1 MASDQQAVTH
11 GGAQAVAAARAHG
24 VRTMFTLSGG
34 HVFPVYD
41 GAVKADPPMPILD
54 VRHEQT
60 AVFAAEATA
69 RLTRTPGFAVLTAG
83 PGVTNGISAITTAH
97 FNGSSVVVLGGRAPD
112 SRWGSGSLQEFDHP
126 ALLGPITKRA
136 WTEHSS
142 AAVGQAVS
150 EAFELAA
157 ARHRGPVFLDVS
169 LEALFGSPEPG
180 QPGPG
185 RSDPGQSA
193 PGQPL
198 PGQLLPGQLPTA
210 GSPPGAGGTVGSGE
224 APDSDSIA
232 QIVALLA
239 RSARPVVVLGSDVWL
254 DGADSA
260 ARYAAEELRL
270 PVVANGQGR
279 GILPAG
285 HDQLV
290 TRARSLAFGE
300 ADLVIVVGTPLDFR
314 LGYGEYGGRNGTAP
328 AEVVHVA
335 DAPGQIATHR
345 ALAASAAGDLNAF
358 FTGLASQ
365 AQQAGLSRRWT
376 TEWLP
381 RLAEARESAM
391 AADAGLLASDAFPI
405 HPMRVYGEL
414 APLLEPDAV
423 VIGDG
428 GDFVSYAGKYIE
440 PRRAGCWLDPGPYGC
455 LGTGLGYAIAA
466 RIARPSAQVVLLL
479 GDGAAGFSLMDV
491 DTCVRH
497 RLPVVMICGNNGIW
511 GLEKHP
517 MQALY
522 GYDVAAD
529 LQPECRYDQVVAAL
543 GGAGELVT
551 RPEEIAP
558 ALRRAFGSGVPYLVN
573 IATDPQVAYPRSTT
587 GI

>member
-1 MASDQQAVTH
+1 MATDQQAITH

-24 VRTMFTLSGG
+24 TRTLFTLSGG

-97 FNGSSVVVLGGRAPD
+97 FNGSSLVVLGGRAPD
-112 SRWGSGSLQEFDHP
+112 YRWGSGSLQEFDHP
-126 ALLGPITKRA
+126 QILGPITKRA
-136 WTEHSS
+136 WTEHTPGRVG
-142 AAVGQAVS
+142 AAVS
-150 EAFELAA
+150 DAFELAS
-157 ARHRGPVFLDVS
+157 ARHRGPVFVDVS

-180 QPGPG
+180 ASEATRPPSEPGP
-185 RSDPGQSA
+185 RTTADVA
-193 PGQPL
+193 P
-198 PGQLLPGQLPTA
+198 A
-210 GSPPGAGGTVGSGE
+210 GDIE
-224 APDSDSIA
+224 QIA
-232 QIVALLA
+232 ALLA
-239 RSARPVVVLGSDVWL
+239 EAERPVLVLGSDVWL
-254 DGADSA
+254 DSADVA
-260 ARYAAEELRL
+260 ARSAAEELRL
-270 PVVANGQGR
+270 PVIANGQGR
-279 GILPAG
+279 GILPSG
-285 HDQLV
+285 HDLLM

-300 ADLVIVVGTPLDFR
+300 ADLVVVVGTPLDFR
-314 LGYGEYGGRNGTAP
+314 LGYGEYGGRNGAP
-328 AEVVHVA
+328 QARVVHVA
-335 DAPGQIATHR
+335 DAPGQLATHR
-345 ALAASAAGDLNAF
+345 PLAGSAAGDLTAF
-358 FTGLASQ
+358 FCFLVDQFQRSGR
-365 AQQAGLSRRWT
+365 GMPWT
-376 TEWLP
+376 ADWLP
-381 RLAEARESAM
+381 RLATARDSAM
-391 AADAGLLASDAFPI
+391 TADTELLASDAFPI

-440 PRRAGCWLDPGPYGC
+440 PSRPGGWLDPGPYGC
-455 LGTGLGYAIAA
+455 LGTGLGYSIAA

-497 RLPVVMICGNNGIW
+497 RLPVVIICGNNGIW

-529 LQPECRYDQVVAAL
+529 LQPQCRYDQVVAAL

-558 ALRRAFGSGVPYLVN
+558 ALRRAFGAGLPYLVN

-587 GI
+587 GV

>member
-1 MASDQQAVTH
+1 MATDQQAVTH

-24 VRTMFTLSGG
+24 AQTMFTLSGG

-83 PGVTNGISAITTAH
+83 PGVTNGISGITTAH

-112 SRWGSGSLQEFDHP
+112 YRWGAGSLQELDHP

-142 AAVGQAVS
+142 AAVGRAVS

-169 LEALFGSPEPG
+169 LEALFGSP
-180 QPGPG
+180 
-185 RSDPGQSA
+185 DPGARAAGQREISEESDTPD
-193 PGQPL
+193 PGSV
-198 PGQLLPGQLPTA
+198 A
-210 GSPPGAGGTVGSGE
+210 
-224 APDSDSIA
+224 DIA
-232 QIVALLA
+232 ALLA
-239 RSARPVVVLGSDVWL
+239 MAERPVLVLGSDVWL
-254 DGADSA
+254 DGADEA
-260 ARYAAEELRL
+260 ARSAAEELQL

-285 HDQLV
+285 HKLLV
-290 TRARSLAFGE
+290 TRARSVAFGQ

-314 LGYGEYGGRNGTAP
+314 LGYGEYGGKDGRQP
-328 AEVVHVA
+328 AAVVHVA
-335 DAPGQIATHR
+335 DAPGQVATHR
-345 ALAASAAGDLNAF
+345 PLAASAAGDLTAF

-365 AQQAGLSRRWT
+365 AQRSGLTPSWT
-376 TEWLP
+376 ASWLP
-381 RLAEARESAM
+381 ALTQACESAV
-391 AADAGLLASDAFPI
+391 AADAGLLASDAYPV
-405 HPMRVYGEL
+405 HPMRIYGEL
-414 APLLEPDAV
+414 ASLLEPDAV

-440 PRRAGCWLDPGPYGC
+440 PRQPGGWLDPGPYGC
-455 LGTGLGYAIAA
+455 LGTGLGYATAA
-466 RIARPSAQVVLLL
+466 RIARPAAQVVLLL
-479 GDGAAGFSLMDV
+479 GDGAAGFSLMDA
-491 DTCVRH
+491 DTLVRH

-529 LQPECRYDQVVAAL
+529 LQPQCRYDQVVAAL

-551 RPEEIAP
+551 SPAGIGP
-558 ALRRAFGSGVPYLVN
+558 ALRRAFDSGVPYLVN
-573 IATDPQVAYPRSTT
+573 VVTDPAVAYPRSTT

>member
-1 MASDQQAVTH
+1 MASDEQAVDH

-24 VRTMFTLSGG
+24 AQTMFTLSGG

-41 GAVKADPPMPILD
+41 GAVKADPPMRILD

-112 SRWGSGSLQEFDHP
+112 YRWGSGSLQEFDHP

-136 WTEHSS
+136 WTEHAS
-142 AAVGQAVS
+142 AGVGRAVS

-157 ARHRGPVFLDVS
+157 APHRGPVFLDVS
-169 LEALFGSPEPG
+169 LEALFGSP
-180 QPGPG
+180 
-185 RSDPGQSA
+185 DPGANGGHAARPIDQ
-193 PGQPL
+193 
-198 PGQLLPGQLPTA
+198 A
-210 GSPPGAGGTVGSGE
+210 GPAVAHRRLT
-224 APDSDSIA
+224 PDQDHLA
-232 QIVALLA
+232 EIVVLLA
-239 RSARPVVVLGSDVWL
+239 RSERPVLVLGSVFWL
-254 DGADSA
+254 DGAETA
-260 ARYAAEELRL
+260 ARAAAEELRL
-270 PVVANGQGR
+270 PVVTNGQGR

-285 HDQLV
+285 HELLV
-290 TRARSLAFGE
+290 TRARSLALGE

-314 LGYGEYGGRNGTAP
+314 LGYGEYGGKGGMPP
-328 AEVVHVA
+328 AQVVHVA
-335 DAPGQIATHR
+335 DVPEQVATHCP
-345 ALAASAAGDLNAF
+345 LAASAAGDLATF
-358 FTGLASQ
+358 FTGLTST
-365 AQQAGLSRRWT
+365 AQQAGLPRAWVSD
-376 TEWLP
+376 WLP
-381 RLAEARESAM
+381 RLADARDVAV
-391 AADAGLLASDAFPI
+391 AGDAGLLASDAFPI
-405 HPMRVYGEL
+405 HPMRIYGEL

-440 PRRAGCWLDPGPYGC
+440 PRQPGGWLDPGPYGC

-497 RLPVVMICGNNGIW
+497 KLPVVMICGNNGIW

-529 LQPECRYDQVVAAL
+529 LQPQCRYDQVVAAL

-558 ALRRAFGSGVPYLVN
+558 ALRRAFDSPVPYLVN
-573 IATDPQVAYPRSTT
+573 IATDQRIAYPRSTT
-587 GI
+587 GV

>member
-1 MASDQQAVTH
+1 MATDQRAITH
-11 GGAQAVAAARAHG
+11 GGAQAVAAARSHG
-24 VRTMFTLSGG
+24 AQTMFTLSGG

-41 GAVKADPPMPILD
+41 GAFKADPPMPILD

-83 PGVTNGISAITTAH
+83 PGITNGMSAITTAH

-112 SRWGSGSLQEFDHP
+112 HRWGSGSLQEFDHP
-126 ALLGPITKRA
+126 QILRPITKRA
-136 WTEHSS
+136 WTEHD
-142 AAVGQAVS
+142 AGRVGESVG
-150 EAFELAA
+150 EAFELAS

-180 QPGPG
+180 AG
-185 RSDPGQSA
+185 GQR
-193 PGQPL
+193 G
-198 PGQLLPGQLPTA
+198 A
-210 GSPPGAGGTVGSGE
+210 GSKVSAAGQDD
-224 APDSDSIA
+224 APDQADIA
-232 QIVALLA
+232 RIAALLA
-239 RSARPVVVLGSDVWL
+239 AAERPVLVLGSDVWL
-254 DGADSA
+254 DGAESA
-260 ARYAAEELRL
+260 ARAAAEDLRV

-285 HDQLV
+285 HELLM
-290 TRARSLAFGE
+290 TRARALAFGE
-300 ADLVIVVGTPLDFR
+300 ADLVIVAGTPLDFR
-314 LGYGEYGGRNGTAP
+314 LGYGEYGGRNGTAR
-328 AEVVHVA
+328 AAVVHVA
-335 DAPGQIATHR
+335 DAPGQLAGHVP
-345 ALAASAAGDLNAF
+345 LAASAAGDLTAF
-358 FTGLASQ
+358 FTGLAGEAQRGSQ
-365 AQQAGLSRRWT
+365 AAGTRVHRSE
-376 TEWLP
+376 EWLA
-381 RLAEARESAM
+381 RLTEARASAV
-391 AADAGLLASDAFPI
+391 ASDAGLLASQAHPI

-440 PRRAGCWLDPGPYGC
+440 PRQPGGWLDPGPYGC

-466 RIARPSAQVVLLL
+466 RIARPSSQVVLLL
-479 GDGAAGFSLMDV
+479 GDGAAGFSLMDA

-497 RLPVVMICGNNGIW
+497 NLPVVMICGNNGMW

-529 LQPECRYDQVVAAL
+529 LQPQCRYDQVVAAL

-551 RPEEIAP
+551 DPEEIGP
-558 ALRRAFGSGVPYLVN
+558 ALRRAFRADVPYLVN
-573 IATDPQVAYPRSTT
+573 VATDPGIAYPRSTT